1 MTTKNIQL
9 FRKNLDT
16 SETNLYPLTEA
27 QYVSMENGQTVQ
39 EILSDRDSDKYTPVI
54 TNSSSTFKVG
64 QGDNVDLSS
73 SMKEG
78 AYDSCVLKGKTM
90 VNCIQ
95 EPSSKDVVLPYEF
108 ADGRYVTINDTKE
121 SGALGIELKGQTLV
135 NLVPKMN
142 NSGNESSLVYITED
156 EIKISEDSTT
166 HRQMYWTSNEVLSKF
181 KTNTTYTVIANITEN
196 TLTSAFMLINAY
208 AAVGGDIASDALCV
222 PVNFTGRFVGVF
234 RTVSDFTNRTRLG
247 FNAGA

>member
-1 MTTKNIQL
+1 MAVKKTQMY
-9 FRKNLDT
+9 RKNLDT

-95 EPSSKDVVLPYEF
+95 EPSSKDVVLPYAFE
-108 ADGRYVTINDTKE
+108 DGQYVTINDTKE
-121 SGALGIELKGQTLV
+121 SGALGVELKGQTLKS
-135 NLVPKMN
+135 LYTKTFTLDPKMQYSQLSVPHDKIQIELNKEYTIMIDVYRN
-142 NSGNESSLVYITED
+142 NSNCP
-156 EIKISEDSTT
+156 
-166 HRQMYWTSNEVLSKF
+166 LSF
-181 KTNTTYTVIANITEN
+181 NTYGANTTPTNGFLFNSRGNGRKVAR
-196 TLTSAFMLINAY
+196 
-208 AAVGGDIASDALCV
+208 VV
-222 PVNFTGRFVGVF
+222 FTC
-234 RTVSDFTNRTRLG
+234 
-247 FNAGA
+247 